1 MHTKAGYMRSFLLC
15 IYSLFFLATTAQEK
29 SFVPSVA
36 HVQTTYHSELFY
48 SMKESATIMYD
59 ETTQSFLVKIDFGKL
74 KTGVDSLDE
83 WILDLEESQLVYK
96 AALSP
101 EIFPTPGNL
110 VSKNIKLPG
119 TISFN
124 KQSHNVD
131 LNLLIF
137 EVNEQGSLYRDYG
150 NNQYDKFRFRFS
162 INIAPKDYKIDKKP
176 HHLKKTISVMI
187 SNGVINLIKH

>member
-1 MHTKAGYMRSFLLC
+1 MLTKTGYMRHFFFYC
-15 IYSLFFLATTAQEK
+15 LFILSVVLNAQEK

-48 SMKESATIMYD
+48 SMKESATIIYD
-59 ETTQSFLVKIDFGKL
+59 ETTQAFLVKIDFGKL

-83 WILDLEESQLVYK
+83 WLLDLEESQLVYK

-101 EIFPTPGNL
+101 EAFPTPGNL

-137 EVNEQGSLYRDYG
+137 EVNEQGIMYREYG